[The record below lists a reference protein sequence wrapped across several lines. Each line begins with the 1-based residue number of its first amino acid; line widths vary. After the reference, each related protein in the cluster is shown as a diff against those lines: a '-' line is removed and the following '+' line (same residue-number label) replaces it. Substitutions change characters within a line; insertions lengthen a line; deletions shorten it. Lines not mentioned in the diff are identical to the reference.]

1 MNIKQEF
8 WAVHDVVVD
17 LPGKQDLDNGA
28 LQRLYDLL
36 PEWIRSEAEKWG
48 PNDTVVRDAIFE
60 YLNAHPETIEMAL
73 KGKA

>member
-1 MNIKQEF
+1 MNVKQEF

-17 LPGKQDLDNGA
+17 LPGKHDLDNDA

-36 PEWIRSEAEKWG
+36 PECIRSEARKWG
-48 PNDTVVRDAIFE
+48 PNDTVVRDAVFE
-60 YLNAHPETIEMAL
+60 YLYAHPEAIETAL